1 MALINKLAGKT
12 QAKKK
17 LKENGFVIKAVA
29 TNISEYSFEQVERI
43 TTLERLSEIGA
54 IAYCRSG
61 MKGKVRYFEN
71 RD

>member
-1 MALINKLAGKT
+1 MTLINKLSGKVE
-12 QAKKK
+12 AKKK

-29 TNISEYSFEQVERI
+29 RNPSEYSFEQVERI

-54 IAYCRSG
+54 EAYRRSG
-61 MKGKVRYFEN
+61 VKGKVRYFEN